1 MRLALHQKTNE
12 IRALSFIV
20 YTNFPM
26 LGKTIT
32 MKESKMIKS
41 YEPGQKVTIKGKE
54 LYYIGHNRNVPY
66 FYEITS
72 TNLSTIGTHSNTT
85 SSANDFTVI
94 VTKGS
99 QIGFSQTLG
108 ISVSGSAGI
117 PFVAKGKVTVSGEIG
132 FTQAFS
138 SSVSQQ
144 VGVKVE
150 PGKTV
155 AVYEAEIQVQYY
167 FLLDLMG
174 KVEILQPYKADIIST
189 GMTESAELEPQ
200 T

>member
-1 MRLALHQKTNE
+1 
-12 IRALSFIV
+12 
-20 YTNFPM
+20 
-26 LGKTIT
+26 
-32 MKESKMIKS
+32 MIKH
-41 YEPGQKVTIKGKE
+41 YEPGQEVTIDGKKLFCVGERKG
-54 LYYIGHNRNVPY
+54 VPY

-138 SSVSQQ
+138 SSVTQQ

-155 AVYEAEIQVQYY
+155 SVYEVEIQVQYY
-167 FLLDLMG
+167 YLM
-174 KVEILQPYKADIIST
+174 KFPPTNFEILQPFKADVIST
-189 GMTESAELEPQ
+189 GATKSLEL
-200 T
+200 